1 MLSDS
6 ISNSENQYED
16 EQVEDDIEGDLVDDK
31 IGVDDEGEI
40 LESAVEE
47 EEQD

>member
-6 ISNSENQYED
+6 ICNSENQYED
-16 EQVEDDIEGDLVDDK
+16 EVEDDIEGDLVDYK
-31 IGVDDEGEI
+31 IVVDDEGEI
-40 LESAVEE
+40 LESTVDE

>member
-1 MLSDS
+1 MLADS

-16 EQVEDDIEGDLVDDK
+16 ELEDDIEGDLVDYK
-31 IGVDDEGEI
+31 LVVDDEGEI
-40 LESAVEE
+40 LKSTVDE

>member
-1 MLSDS
+1 MLSDL

-16 EQVEDDIEGDLVDDK
+16 EEVEDDIEGDLVDYK
-31 IGVDDEGEI
+31 IVVDDEGEI
-40 LESAVEE
+40 LESTVD